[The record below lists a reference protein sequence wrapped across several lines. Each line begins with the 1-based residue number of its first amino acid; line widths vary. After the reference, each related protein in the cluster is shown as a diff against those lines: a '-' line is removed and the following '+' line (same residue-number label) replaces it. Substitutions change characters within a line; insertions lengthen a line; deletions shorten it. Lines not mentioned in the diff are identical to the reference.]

1 MGERLYSR
9 AQVARLRLVKRLL
22 DQGFRPGKL
31 LPLSF
36 EALDSL
42 LADVVD
48 TSVATEL
55 RKKSALGTRH
65 SARQRPPKASIGSQ
79 NGGGDWV
86 IPLLKSHDTNA
97 VRTALIQKIAQVGL
111 LAFVLDTLPALNRS
125 VGNAWLRGDLAVY
138 EEHIYTEMVQSA
150 LRNAL
155 QNLGLMPMPPRV
167 LLATVHHEMHGLGL
181 LMVEVCLAFAG
192 ATSVSLGLQTPTTDI
207 AEAALQKKMDVVALS
222 FSAAYSWRQIR
233 DCLRELRALL
243 PAEIALWAG
252 GAGVAGRESVTG
264 ITLMSDLRAISP
276 AVTAWRQE
284 HLR

>member
-1 MGERLYSR
+1 M
-9 AQVARLRLVKRLL
+9 KRLL

-97 VRTALIQKIAQVGL
+97 ARTALIQKIAQHI
-111 LAFVLDTLPALNRS
+111 LA
-125 VGNAWLRGDLAVY
+125 
-138 EEHIYTEMVQSA
+138 SA
-150 LRNAL
+150 KSGASTTPG
-155 QNLGLMPMPPRV
+155 QIAQRV
-167 LLATVHHEMHGLGL
+167 RQVRL
-181 LMVEVCLAFAG
+181 
-192 ATSVSLGLQTPTTDI
+192 
-207 AEAALQKKMDVVALS
+207 EA
-222 FSAAYSWRQIR
+222 
-233 DCLRELRALL
+233 
-243 PAEIALWAG
+243 
-252 GAGVAGRESVTG
+252 
-264 ITLMSDLRAISP
+264 LMSLYPQR
-276 AVTAWRQE
+276 
-284 HLR
+284 